1 MVWLASKPRER
12 YKVAYPGYETCTLN
26 IITEN
31 LSLARR
37 GDVQMQA
44 SLAWQYFKALGHV
57 QPPGWDW
64 ARFSFTATGE
74 AGRPPRS
81 RAKKVETYGCTC
93 TRDNCGSCDQG
104 HHGSCRECQFGQPVK

>member
-1 MVWLASKPRER
+1 MAAQLRER
-12 YKVAYPGYETCTLN
+12 VTVTYPEVDLRRDSDG
-26 IITEN
+26 TEN